1 MTGLDFIPYGP
12 AAVLVQL
19 DDTLRPHAATLVH
32 HLARRVADAAPEELV
47 EITPGFSSVLLRFQR
62 RAANPARILELLGE
76 IPAPE
81 SLPPA
86 AGRQHTI
93 PVRYDGPDLA
103 ELADR
108 HGLSIAEVI
117 QRHTASELHVR
128 CLGFMPGFGYLS
140 GLDPTLHTPRR
151 DTPRTVVPAGSVA
164 IGGEHAGIYPVPSP
178 GGWNLI
184 GSTSHRL
191 FNPAA
196 TRLDEQFLL
205 APGDRVRFAASS
217 DSGTPAFDPAR
228 WTTPSMAWL
237 RVKSTGAILGV
248 QDAGRPGLARFGVAT
263 GGALDPAALHWA
275 NRLLGNP
282 DAAPVLEFA
291 GGGQIFEALTHLT
304 VAITGAD
311 AGAEVHA
318 PDGTVR
324 TLRPWGTI
332 NLAPRE
338 ILQFRGPREGVWTYL
353 AVRGGIAAPRPLG
366 SASTNAR
373 AGIGCAPRAG
383 DTLAGTAHDT
393 LLGDAT
399 GSRRTDP
406 TRIPGR
412 NTNAIRVWPGPQSES
427 FDETAHRGLFRNIWR
442 ISPKSDRVGYRLD
455 GPPIPAPSRYLESE
469 PVLPGSIQVPPDGL
483 PIITLPDGPT
493 VGGYPKIGWV
503 DPRDL
508 WRVAQTP
515 AGRPLELIPTGWD

>member
-19 DDTLRPHAATLVH
+19 DDSLRPHAASLVH
-32 HLARRVADAAPEELV
+32 HLARRIADAAPEDLV

-62 RAANPARILELLGE
+62 RATDPTRLLELLGE
-76 IPAPE
+76 LPAPDAVG
-81 SLPPA
+81 PVP
-86 AGRQHTI
+86 GRQHTI
-93 PVRYDGPDLA
+93 PVRYNGPDLA
-103 ELADR
+103 ELAQR
-108 HGLSIAEVI
+108 HNLSTSEVI
-117 QRHTASELHVR
+117 QRHTASKLHVR

-140 GLDPTLHTPRR
+140 GLDPSLHTPRR

-164 IGGEHAGIYPVPSP
+164 IGGEHAGIYSVPSP

-184 GSTSHRL
+184 GSTSVRL
-191 FNPAA
+191 FNPSA

-205 APGDRVRFAASS
+205 TPGDQVRFAASE
-217 DSGTPAFDPAR
+217 DSGTPGFDPTR
-228 WTTPSMAWL
+228 WVTPSLGWL

-248 QDAGRPGLARFGVAT
+248 QDAGRPGLARFGVAS

-275 NRLLGNP
+275 NRLLGNA

-291 GGGQIFEALTHLT
+291 GGGQVFEALTHLT
-304 VAITGAD
+304 IAITGAD
-311 AGAEVHA
+311 AGAEVQS
-318 PDGTVR
+318 PDGSVR
-324 TLRPWGTI
+324 PVKPWGTI
-332 NLAPRE
+332 NLSPRE

-353 AVRGGIAAPRPLG
+353 AVRGGIAAPRSLG

-373 AGIGCAPRAG
+373 AGIGCAPRVG
-383 DTLAGTAHDT
+383 DTLAGTAHET

-406 TRIPGR
+406 ARIPGR
-412 NTNAIRVWPGPQSES
+412 TGSGIRVWPGPQAEA
-427 FDETAHRGLFRNIWR
+427 FDETARRGLFRNIWR

-455 GPPIPAPSRYLESE
+455 GPPLPAPSRYLESE

-515 AGRPLELIPTGWD
+515 AGRPLELLPTGWD

>member
-1 MTGLDFIPYGP
+1 MTGIDFIPYGP
-12 AAVLVQL
+12 AAVLAQL
-19 DDTLRPHAATLVH
+19 DDSLRPHAATLVH
-32 HLARRVADAAPEELV
+32 HLARRFADAAPEDLV

-62 RAANPARILELLGE
+62 RAADPARLLELLGGL
-76 IPAPE
+76 PAPE

-103 ELADR
+103 ELAQR
-108 HGLSIAEVI
+108 HNLSTAEVI
-117 QRHTASELHVR
+117 QRHTASELRVR

-151 DTPRTVVPAGSVA
+151 DTPRTIVPAGSVA
-164 IGGEHAGIYPVPSP
+164 IGGEHAGIYSVPSP

-184 GSTSHRL
+184 GSTTLRL

-196 TRLDEQFLL
+196 NRLDEQFLL
-205 APGDRVRFAASS
+205 APGDRVRFAATEE
-217 DSGTPAFDPAR
+217 SGAAAFEPTR
-228 WTTPSMAWL
+228 WTTPALGWL
-237 RVKSTGAILGV
+237 RVKSTGAILGI
-248 QDAGRPGLARFGVAT
+248 QDAGRPGLARFGVAS

-275 NRLLGNP
+275 NRLLSNA

-291 GGGQIFEALTHLT
+291 GGGQVFEALTHLT
-304 VAITGAD
+304 IALTGAD
-311 AGAEVHA
+311 AGAEVQA
-318 PDGTVR
+318 PDGSVR
-324 TLRPWGTI
+324 PVKPWGTI

-353 AVRGGIAAPRPLG
+353 AVRGGISAPRSLG

-383 DTLAGTAHDT
+383 DTLAGTAHET

-406 TRIPGR
+406 ARIPGR
-412 NTNAIRVWPGPQSES
+412 TSNAIRVWPGPQAEAFS
-427 FDETAHRGLFRNIWR
+427 ETARRGLFRNIWR
-442 ISPKSDRVGYRLD
+442 VSPKSDRVGYRLD
-455 GPPIPAPSRYLESE
+455 GPPLPAPTRYLESE